1 MDPILFIHGI
11 VGNEEQYQPL
21 IKYLKNKG
29 INSFYEF
36 TYVNK
41 FGLAS
46 LKVAAKELANFI
58 ENNVK
63 EKRINIVAIS
73 QGGIIALTY
82 LKYFKNVD
90 INKLFT
96 LCSPHRGS
104 LLAKVFDLRG
114 LIDLRPN
121 SLLLKE
127 LDLFLKDNKID
138 LYSIYTPFDLVVFPG
153 WNARSKYG
161 KKKIIFSPSHVAS
174 FSWPEMMKF
183 IYKNII
189 DSRN

>member
-21 IKYLKNKG
+21 IKFLKGKG
-29 INSFYEF
+29 INNFYEF
-36 TYVNK
+36 TYTNK

-46 LKVAAKELANFI
+46 LKVAAKELADFI
-58 ENNVK
+58 EKNVK
-63 EKRINIVAIS
+63 EKSINIVAIS

-82 LKYFKNVD
+82 LKYYKNIN

-96 LCSPHRGS
+96 LCSPHKGS
-104 LLAKVFDLRG
+104 LLAKVFDLKG

-121 SLLLKE
+121 SPLLKE
-127 LDLFLKDNKID
+127 LDSFLKDHKID

-153 WNARSKYG
+153 WNARASHG
-161 KKKIIFSPSHVAS
+161 KKKIIFSPGHVAS

-183 IYKNII
+183 IHKNLL
-189 DSRN
+189 